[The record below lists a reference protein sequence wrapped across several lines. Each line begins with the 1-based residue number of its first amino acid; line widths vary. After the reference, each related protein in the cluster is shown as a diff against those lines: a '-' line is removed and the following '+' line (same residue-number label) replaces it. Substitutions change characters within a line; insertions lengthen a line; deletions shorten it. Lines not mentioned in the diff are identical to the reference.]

1 MKMTSDLNR
10 NKRVLVL
17 HGPNLNLLGIRE
29 PDKYGQLTLE
39 EINRKIMSHA
49 QGLNIDVSIFQSN
62 IEGELI
68 EAIQR
73 ALESAD
79 GIIINAAGYTH
90 TSVAIRDALLA
101 VKLPAIEVHLSNI
114 HAREEFR
121 HKSFIAPVCI
131 GQITGFGAN
140 SYLLALDALNTV
152 VNN

>member
-1 MKMTSDLNR
+1 MKTKSDP
-10 NKRVLVL
+10 NKTKHVLVI

-39 EINRKIMSHA
+39 EINGKIRTHA
-49 QGLNIDVSIFQSN
+49 KELNLNVSIFQSN
-62 IEGELI
+62 IEGEI
-68 EAIQR
+68 IDAIQH
-73 ALESAD
+73 ALEMAD

-90 TSVAIRDALLA
+90 TSVAIRDALLS

-114 HAREEFR
+114 LAREEFR

-140 SYLLALDALNTV
+140 SYLLALDALISII
-152 VNN
+152 NN

>member
-1 MKMTSDLNR
+1 MTSDLNK

-39 EINRKIMSHA
+39 EINKRIKSHA
-49 QGLNIDVSIFQSN
+49 QELNIEVSIFQSN

-73 ALESAD
+73 SLESTD

-114 HAREEFR
+114 YAREEFR
-121 HKSFIAPVCI
+121 HRSFIAPVCI

-140 SYLLALDALNTV
+140 SYSLALDALNSII
-152 VNN
+152 NN

>member
-1 MKMTSDLNR
+1 MKMTSDLNK

-39 EINRKIMSHA
+39 EINRKIMTHA
-49 QGLNIDVSIFQSN
+49 QELNIDVSIFQSN

-73 ALESAD
+73 SLESTD

-114 HAREEFR
+114 YSREEFR
-121 HKSFIAPVCI
+121 HISFIAPVCI

-140 SYLLALDALNTV
+140 SYSLALDALNSII
-152 VNN
+152 NN